1 MPHRPT
7 RDVDLLGF
15 GASDLDSIAQAFREA
30 LDAGTLASAIAA
42 TFARRGTPLPT
53 ELPIG
58 LSDEFAND
66 GTRHALWAAFLRKN
80 ALEATPLQD
89 VVGALR
95 AKLQPVLCTPMP

>member
-1 MPHRPT
+1 MAP
-7 RDVDLLGF
+7 DLA
-15 GASDLDSIAQAFREA
+15 ASVRARLLFIA
-30 LDAGTLASAIAA
+30 
-42 TFARRGTPLPT
+42 TPLPT

-66 GTRHALWAAFLRKN
+66 GTRQALWAAFLRKN

-95 AKLQPVLCTPMP
+95 TKLQPVLCMSIA